1 MIIFSGRKVTEYIMK
16 RTLVILLTAVIALS
30 GCSKTKN
37 EQAKESPSPSPT
49 FEEVQKIEMEVKDYE
64 APSATPAQATVP
76 AASPD
81 SQTSGS
87 PSASPGNTSAA
98 SAAPSSE
105 KPAGNSDSSANT
117 ANDTSGNN
125 TSAAAQPETVDLTG
139 KIICIDPGHGSF
151 TESKTEKIA
160 PNSST
165 KKAAYK
171 AGTKGR
177 NSVEDTVNL
186 AVGQLL
192 KDKLTALGATVI
204 MTRTDE
210 NSTMSNIERAQF
222 ANTNKADISV
232 KLHADGT
239 QEGGSGMTMLV
250 PGSGYIK
257 DKQMLADSKR
267 LGKAILKNAVAQTGA
282 RNRGTYTNSGMTGFN
297 WSEVPVVLFE
307 MGFMTNRKD
316 EEKLNNP
323 EYQNKIAEGIKLGI
337 IEYFK

>member
-1 MIIFSGRKVTEYIMK
+1 MK
-16 RTLVILLTAVIALS
+16 RILLILTAAALALT
-30 GCSKTKN
+30 GCAKPKN
-37 EQAKESPSPSPT
+37 NQEEESPSPSPT
-49 FEEVQKIEMEVKDYE
+49 FEEVQKIEMEVKDYV
-64 APSATPAQATVP
+64 APSATPTQT
-76 AASPD
+76 ASPTTAPD
-81 SQTSGS
+81 SQPTASSDAPSSAS
-87 PSASPGNTSAA
+87 PSADKSQSNAVSNTT
-98 SAAPSSE
+98 PSDNTTT
-105 KPAGNSDSSANT
+105 PAQAD
-117 ANDTSGNN
+117 
-125 TSAAAQPETVDLTG
+125 TVDLTG
-139 KIICIDPGHGSF
+139 KIICIDPGHGAF
-151 TESKTEKIA
+151 TEYKTEKIA

-177 NSVEDTVNL
+177 NSIEDTVTL

-192 KDKLTALGATVI
+192 KEKLTSLGATVI

-210 NSTMSNIERAQF
+210 NSTMSNVERAQF
-222 ANTNKADISV
+222 ANTNKADISI

-239 QEGGSGMTMLV
+239 QEGGSGMTMLI

-267 LGKAILKNAVAQTGA
+267 LGKAILRNAVAQTGA

-307 MGFMTNRKD
+307 MGFMTNRND
-316 EEKLNNP
+316 EKKLNDP